1 MLQNARAENTKE
13 LQRKIHT
20 ISGQDLRLKE
30 INILLLLRIIPSH
43 YRVEQL
49 SPLYTFPSLPS
60 VWATSLCP
68 ALCCWPCHQALRSQM
83 LQAFLYKPRRLLFTY
98 RTPLQIWNSSTVVS
112 LVFFWWLLVWFL
124 IFMPFWSNFSLFCY
138 WQRQRRPPII
148 CGWLTRLNV
157 VNSNVLIYIREDLQ
171 APDMTGYDSAFKAC
185 EYQIPLSKSPL
196 CASQ

>member
-1 MLQNARAENTKE
+1 MKE
-13 LQRKIHT
+13 LQRKIYT

-43 YRVEQL
+43 YRVKL
-49 SPLYTFPSLPS
+49 LNPLYAFPPLPS

-68 ALCCWPCHQALRSQM
+68 ALCYWPCHQARRSQM
-83 LQAFLYKPRRLLFTY
+83 LQASLYKPRQFLFTCC
-98 RTPLQIWNSSTVVS
+98 TPLQIWNSSTVVS

-171 APDMTGYDSAFKAC
+171 APDMTGCDSAFKAC
-185 EYQIPLSKSPL
+185 EYQIPLSKPFMCKSINYPF
-196 CASQ
+196 